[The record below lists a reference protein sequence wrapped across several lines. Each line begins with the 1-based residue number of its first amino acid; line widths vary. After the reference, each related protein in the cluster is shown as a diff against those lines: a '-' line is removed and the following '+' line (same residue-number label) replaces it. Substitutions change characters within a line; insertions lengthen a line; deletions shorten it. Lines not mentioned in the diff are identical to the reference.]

1 MMNTTLI
8 DAIIAMYGMTK
19 TEAKKYAR
27 TCDDAMKNELIK
39 AYRDNARNFNSHAR
53 VGRDPIYCVYRI
65 TRHNRWTYIYKTH
78 WLCSYFINNQ
88 AFLSVEPNGKRILSG
103 VRILNYQHSLRV
115 ICFLCS
121 KMFNTSMPIISK
133 IIYS

>member
-39 AYRDNARNFNSHAR
+39 AYRDNAR
-53 VGRDPIYCVYRI
+53 
-65 TRHNRWTYIYKTH
+65 K
-78 WLCSYFINNQ
+78 
-88 AFLSVEPNGKRILSG
+88 AFYND
-103 VRILNYQHSLRV
+103 
-115 ICFLCS
+115 
-121 KMFNTSMPIISK
+121 
-133 IIYS
+133 